1 MHRSVSRWIDESYR
15 QQSVDLIRWR
25 RLSNISMMAC
35 LVALSPLDSPPHQ
48 DRRSIG
54 GSSISAETKSWRHAM
69 SRTFRAA
76 APRDQIE
83 ATHTHTHTKPN
94 SRSRSLSIV
103 VERISRCRSSRL
115 LPVLSMQAIDTG
127 LKERRNCSRCKKL
140 GDQ

>member
-1 MHRSVSRWIDESYR
+1 
-15 QQSVDLIRWR
+15 
-25 RLSNISMMAC
+25 MMAC

-83 ATHTHTHTKPN
+83 ATHTHTHTQNLTAALDPFLSW
-94 SRSRSLSIV
+94 SRGFQDAG
-103 VERISRCRSSRL
+103 RL
-115 LPVLSMQAIDTG
+115 VCFQY
-127 LKERRNCSRCKKL
+127 
-140 GDQ
+140 